1 MLAPETFRNPSAKRL
16 ALDPRKNIYLPI
28 AEVQVKARVARGLN
42 PLANR
47 GGISVARWLAGGRLI
62 ER

>member
-1 MLAPETFRNPSAKRL
+1 MLAPETIHNPSAKRL

-28 AEVQVKARVARGLN
+28 TGIQVRKRVQQGIN

-47 GGISVARWLAGGRLI
+47 GGLSVARWLAGGRLI